1 MSDTNIVERILAAVA
16 KAGSPEYVHHC
27 GATLDEIA
35 ALLAAGAIEEAGWAI
50 IIHANLHREDRRRLT
65 RALPV
70 LVSNR
75 YWFGHL
81 LLAPTQIARWCEAN
95 GDWAD
100 TMRGCASRPSRLAG
114 LIDHQAR
121 QIASLAT

>member
-1 MSDTNIVERILAAVA
+1 MNELDIAERILAAVA
-16 KAGSPEYVHHC
+16 KAGSPEYSHHC

-35 ALLAAGAIEEAGWAI
+35 ALLAMGATEESGWAI
-50 IIHANLHREDRRRLT
+50 IIHANLHWEDRRRLT
-65 RALPV
+65 RTLPV

-81 LLAPTQIARWCEAN
+81 RLAQPKIDRWCEAN

-100 TMRGCASRPSRLAG
+100 TIRACALRPSRLAG
-114 LIDHQAR
+114 LIDAQAC
-121 QIASLAT
+121 QIASLGA

>member
-1 MSDTNIVERILAAVA
+1 MTEMKFVERILTAVA
-16 KAGSPEYVHHC
+16 KAGSPVYVHHC

-35 ALLAAGAIEEAGWAI
+35 ALLAEGATEEAGWAI
-50 IIHANLHREDRRRLT
+50 IIHANFYRDDRRRLT

-81 LLAPTQIARWCEAN
+81 RLAQPQIARWCEAN
-95 GDWAD
+95 GDWAEA
-100 TMRGCASRPSRLAG
+100 MRGCASRPPRLAG
-114 LIDHQAR
+114 LIEAQAR
-121 QIASLAT
+121 QIASLAA